1 VLSVT
6 AWHGVAESAGR
17 GRYARLWTDRLP
29 TASAGAI
36 SLARDCAACGLML
49 KRRDA
54 QGVKFLIGLAGR
66 LAAGWIA
73 MGRSARCSC
82 TLDATCRRCWPCR
95 AAGRAA
101 RMEREPLA
109 RKAILA
115 GPADQFQREGMG
127 SLPGIDERVLAI
139 TGMGGL
145 EWAN

>member
-1 VLSVT
+1 MFRPL
-6 AWHGVAESAGR
+6 
-17 GRYARLWTDRLP
+17 
-29 TASAGAI
+29 
-36 SLARDCAACGLML
+36 
-49 KRRDA
+49 
-54 QGVKFLIGLAGR
+54 KFLIGLAVA

-73 MGRSARCSC
+73 HGPLGRGAMFVDG
-82 TLDATCRRCWPCR
+82 LDADLQ
-95 AAGRAA
+95 AVLAGAKLPGVTA
-101 RMEREPLA
+101 RMEREPLT